1 MLQWN
6 LVYLNKGR
14 IHLFW
19 ELNLPRET
27 DPATERKQ
35 FKKLRTQT
43 NYTKGI
49 RIILENN

>member
-6 LVYLNKGR
+6 FVYLNKGR

-27 DPATERKQ
+27 DPATNRKQ
-35 FKKLRTQT
+35 FKKLK
-43 NYTKGI
+43 NPNK
-49 RIILENN
+49 LS